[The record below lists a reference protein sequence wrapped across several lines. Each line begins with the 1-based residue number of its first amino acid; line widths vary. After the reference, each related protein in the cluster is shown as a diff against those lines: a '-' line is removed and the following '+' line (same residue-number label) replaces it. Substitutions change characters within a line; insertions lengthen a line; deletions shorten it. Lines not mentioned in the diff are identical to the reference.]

1 MKKKRIYDRNIL
13 TPTVECYTPIIKMS
27 IIMKNTIFRATL
39 ICGSLDIAYAIVMA
53 MLGGGSAL
61 SVLLSVA
68 SGPFGAAVK
77 SWGWM
82 GGIIGLAVHF
92 TIMLVMVAS
101 FVLLVKSIRRLSSIN
116 TLVLGTIYGC
126 LLYIIMYW
134 VVLSL
139 RWPAVFP
146 QTDPMQIVTALI
158 PHIFLVGI
166 PLAFIVKQNH
176 N

>member
-1 MKKKRIYDRNIL
+1 
-13 TPTVECYTPIIKMS
+13 
-27 IIMKNTIFRATL
+27 MKNTIVQATL
-39 ICGSLDIAYAIVMA
+39 ICGTLDIVYAIIVA
-53 MLGGGSAL
+53 MLSGGSAL
-61 SVLLSVA
+61 NVLLSVA

-82 GGIIGLAVHF
+82 GGTIGLAVHF
-92 TIMLVMVAS
+92 TIMLIMVAF
-101 FVLLVKSIRRLSSIN
+101 FVLLVKTIRRLSSIN

-146 QTDPMQIVTALI
+146 QTDPMQIIKALF

-166 PLAFIVKQNH
+166 PLAFIVKLSQQKTFSR
-176 N
+176 